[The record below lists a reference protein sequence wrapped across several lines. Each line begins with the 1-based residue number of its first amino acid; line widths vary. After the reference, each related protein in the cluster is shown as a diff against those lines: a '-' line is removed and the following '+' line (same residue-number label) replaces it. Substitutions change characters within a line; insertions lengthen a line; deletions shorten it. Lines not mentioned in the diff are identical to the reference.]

1 MGWLATLNGVAIE
14 VTDLR
19 KRYGRVEAL
28 RGLNL
33 RVGFGEIYGLIGP
46 NGAGKTTTL
55 KCIVGLL
62 KPDSGYVRVCGKDVV
77 RDRVNALRNVG
88 YVPENP
94 VVLQNLTVEEF
105 IKFITSLRGFTWG
118 DVREDFEEYLR
129 KFKLVGKRR
138 ALMKELSRGMT
149 QKVLVIAALL
159 VKPKVLVM
167 DEPMAGMDP
176 EAQHV
181 FKEEVRRAVDD
192 GATALISSHLL
203 DMVERFCTRVGIIN
217 EGRLIMEGGVEEV
230 KEAVTG
236 SRSLEEVFLKVVSRA
251 S

>member
-1 MGWLATLNGVAIE
+1 MAVTLNGVAIE
-14 VTDLR
+14 AVNLR
-19 KRYGRVEAL
+19 KRYGSVEAL

-33 RVGFGEIYGLIGP
+33 RVGFREIYGLIGP

-62 KPDSGYVRVCGKDVV
+62 KPDTGYVKVCGWDVV
-77 RDRVNALRNVG
+77 RERVNALRNVG

-94 VVLQNLTVEEF
+94 VVLQNLTVEDF
-105 IKFITSLRGFTWG
+105 IKFITSLRGLTWG

-129 KFKLVGKRR
+129 KFRLAGKRK

-149 QKVLVIAALL
+149 QKALVIAALL

-181 FKEEVRRAVDD
+181 FKEEVRRVVEE

-203 DMVERFCTRVGIIN
+203 DMVERFCTRVGIIS
-217 EGRLIMEGGVEEV
+217 EGHLIMEGSIEEV
-230 KEAVTG
+230 KEAAAG
-236 SRSLEEVFLKVVSRA
+236 SKSLEEVFLKVVSRGE
-251 S
+251 

>member
-1 MGWLATLNGVAIE
+1 MFSSVAVE
-14 VTDLR
+14 VEGLV
-19 KRYGRVEAL
+19 KRYGKVEAL

-55 KCIVGLL
+55 KCVVGLL
-62 KPDSGYVRVCGKDVV
+62 KPDAGYVKVCGADVV
-77 RDRVNALRNVG
+77 RDRVGALRNVG

-94 VVLQNLTVEEF
+94 VVLQNLTVEDF
-105 IKFITSLRGFTWG
+105 IKFITSLRGLAWS
-118 DVREDFEEYLR
+118 DVREEFEEYLR
-129 KFKLVGKRR
+129 KFKLVGKRK

-159 VKPKVLVM
+159 VKPRVLVM

-181 FKEEVRRAVDD
+181 FKEEVRRLVEG
-192 GATALISSHLL
+192 GAAAIISSHLL
-203 DMVERFCTRVGIIN
+203 DMVERFCTRVGIIS
-217 EGRLIMEGGVEEV
+217 EGRLIMEGSIKEV
-230 KEAVTG
+230 KEAAAG
-236 SRSLEEVFLKVVSRA
+236 SKSLEEVFLKVISH
-251 S
+251 SE

>member
-1 MGWLATLNGVAIE
+1 M
-14 VTDLR
+14 R
-19 KRYGRVEAL
+19 KRYGKVEAL

-118 DVREDFEEYLR
+118 DVREGFEEYLR

-181 FKEEVRRAVDD
+181 FKEEVRRAVED

-230 KEAVTG
+230 KEAAAG
-236 SRSLEEVFLKVVSRA
+236 SESLEEVFLKVVSRA
-251 S
+251 SR